1 MGCVQ
6 LVMLLL
12 KKEQNDLEML
22 SPRLINCV
30 NCSDICVVISEID
43 CKIAQMAKDLYN
55 NTIYSLNRNINGEVI
70 NDLLNYK
77 RILQYRICNIDYGG
91 RNFSDEQI
99 ISRIKLLIHK

>member
-1 MGCVQ
+1 MDCVQ
-6 LVMLLL
+6 PVMQL

-43 CKIAQMAKDLYN
+43 CKISQMAKDLYN

-77 RILQYRICNIDYGG
+77 RILQHRICNIYYGG
-91 RNFSDEQI
+91 GNFSDEQI

>member
-1 MGCVQ
+1 MDCVQ
-6 LVMLLL
+6 PVTLLL

-30 NCSDICVVISEID
+30 DCSDICVVISEID

-55 NTIYSLNRNINGEVI
+55 NTVYSLNKKIDGNAI

-91 RNFSDEQI
+91 RNFSDEQS
-99 ISRIKLLIHK
+99 ISRIKLLIRK